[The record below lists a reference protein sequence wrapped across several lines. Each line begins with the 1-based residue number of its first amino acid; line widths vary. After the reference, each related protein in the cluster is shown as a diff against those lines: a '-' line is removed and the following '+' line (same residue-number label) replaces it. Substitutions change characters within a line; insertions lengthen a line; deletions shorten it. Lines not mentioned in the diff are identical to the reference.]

1 MNLVLLFD
9 EDFIRRDRVRLQG
22 RRLKHITEVL
32 RASVGQELTV
42 GLLNGAVGRG
52 KITVLEPSALEMEVA
67 LDLHAPPPLPVTLVL
82 ALPRPKMLK
91 RVLVAASSMGV
102 KKIYLINAFRIEKS
116 FWKSPLLHEEKM
128 REFLLYGLEQ
138 AKDTLMPEVSL
149 RPLFRPFAEDELP
162 GVAKE
167 TLTLV
172 AHPAA
177 DQPCPREV
185 RRRVTLAVGPEGG
198 FIPYELEKLASLGF
212 TPVSMGIRPLRVET
226 VVPALLSRLF

>member
-42 GLLNGAVGRG
+42 GQLNGPVGRG
-52 KITVLEPSALEMEVA
+52 IITALAPGALEMDVT
-67 LDLHAPPPLPVTLVL
+67 LDLQAPPPLPVTLIL

-91 RVLVAASSMGV
+91 RVLVASSSMGV

-116 FWKSPLLHEEKM
+116 FWKSPMLNEEKM

-138 AKDTLMPEVSL
+138 ARDTFMPEVFL
-149 RPLFRPFAEDELP
+149 RSLFRPFAEDELP
-162 GVAKE
+162 DIANN
-167 TLTLV
+167 TLALV

-177 DQPCPREV
+177 EQPCPREV
-185 RRRVTLAVGPEGG
+185 TRHVTLAIGPEGG
-198 FIPYELEKLASLGF
+198 FIPYEVEKLASLGF
-212 TPVSMGIRPLRVET
+212 LPVSMGRRPLRVET